1 MVVMKKRWF
10 PGNSTNRTTY
20 FRKLIWLVCLSVYIP
35 IVLVGTVYYN
45 ISVSRLTEEFKVQHM
60 SSLELLMERTEDKL
74 AAVEYD
80 SLQFSSS
87 QLVRDSFLR
96 EDFNE
101 DYIYHSDML
110 NSMTIR
116 KNTHGIIHEMIYYN
130 EMTDLVLSNEYGYV
144 LKGNYRYREDIDYVM
159 SSGRQAGW
167 LYLPGAEQQGIISFM
182 RVLPVNSTNAPEGAV
197 IIQVKEDDI
206 SQDLR
211 IQSDLYGDIHYLI
224 ADSNRKILFHSTD
237 KMRLGND
244 ISEDPVIQ
252 DIAAAQGNTGIIYA
266 KDEQGRNTL
275 YFFRKTL
282 LDRVYIASI
291 TEEVIAGQLKWIQA
305 MIIYTTVIFLVVG
318 IIMSYIS
325 SKLAYNPVERL
336 IHQGRA
342 LSRKRDMPGLAGNEF
357 DYLSE
362 CLNYMHEQSE
372 TLKRHLNV
380 LEPNIREQFLAKL
393 VKGKIPHAREI
404 LTESGKLQIPENGSF
419 IVMVVVPEK
428 MYKEKRFLPEEGPI
442 IAFAITNVIKEL
454 LQKNNLG
461 GYVFSGDD
469 TEAIVLLH
477 DDGNVALEA
486 WSCNINRFAE
496 AVCEALRHYLSF
508 TVSIGIGRSCGSL
521 VKVPESY
528 REALLALQYRMF
540 NSGTAVNYY
549 KNDQTK
555 KQPMFFY
562 PRELETE
569 IIESL
574 LRGDQEHAQR
584 CIREF
589 SEAVKTSESYNLIN
603 QSYHVLLSS
612 VIRSIEMQGIGLL
625 DIMEN
630 NWFDQLKSRR
640 TMDEIV
646 EWFIDVLF
654 PLYSDIMEENRSLG
668 GRAAVQK
675 VWQHVKQ
682 NVGENIS
689 LTECAELVGM
699 SPSYLSRLFRK
710 ETGISFVDYVM
721 ECKVGEAKRLL
732 RETEDSINEIAKS
745 VGYSERNLNR
755 VFQRL
760 VEMSPGQFRTKER

>member
-1 MVVMKKRWF
+1 MRKRWF
-10 PGNSTNRTTY
+10 PLNSTNRTTY

-60 SSLELLMERTEDKL
+60 SSLELLMERIEDKL

-96 EDFNE
+96 QDFKEDF
-101 DYIYHSDML
+101 IYHADML

-116 KNTHGIIHEMIYYN
+116 KNTHGIIHEMVYYN
-130 EMTDLVLSNEYGYV
+130 ASADLVLSNEYGYV
-144 LKGNYRYREDIDYVM
+144 QKDHYRYREDVDYVM
-159 SSGRQAGW
+159 ALERQAGW
-167 LYLPGAEQQGIISFM
+167 VYLPSAEQQGIISYI
-182 RVLPVNSTNAPEGAV
+182 RGLPVNSTSEREGAV
-197 IIQVKEDDI
+197 IIQVREDDI

-211 IQSDLYGDIHYLI
+211 VQSDLYGDIHYLI

-237 KMRLGND
+237 KMSLGTD
-244 ISEDPVIQ
+244 ITHHPIIQ
-252 DIAAAQGNTGIIYA
+252 QIAAASGNSGIIYG
-266 KDEQGRNTL
+266 KDDAGRDTL
-275 YFFRKTL
+275 HFYRKTL
-282 LDRVYIASI
+282 LDRLYVASI
-291 TEEVIAGQLKWIQA
+291 SEEVIAGQLKWIQA
-305 MIIYTTVIFLVVG
+305 MIVYTTVIFLIVG
-318 IIMSYIS
+318 VIMSYIS

-336 IHQGRA
+336 IRQGRA
-342 LSRKRDMPGLAGNEF
+342 LSRRKELSNQDGNEF

-372 TLKRHLNV
+372 SLKRHLNE

-393 VKGKIPHAREI
+393 VKGKIPHSREI
-404 LTESGKLQIPENGSF
+404 IAESERLQIEQNGTYT
-419 IVMVVVPEK
+419 VMVVMPEQ
-428 MYKEKRFLPEEGPI
+428 MYKEKRFLPEEGPV
-442 IAFAITNVIKEL
+442 IAFAIANVIKEL
-454 LQKNNLG
+454 LQKHSLS
-461 GYVFSGDD
+461 GYVISGDD
-469 TEAIVLLH
+469 KEAIILLR
-477 DDGNVALEA
+477 AEEA
-486 WSCNINRFAE
+486 TDIECWNRDMDQFAE
-496 AVCEALRHYLSF
+496 SVCEALNHYLSF
-508 TVSIGIGRSCGSL
+508 TVSIGIGQVCDSL
-521 VKVPESY
+521 VQVPKSY

-540 NSGTAVNYY
+540 NSRTAINYY
-549 KNDQTK
+549 KNDQAK

-574 LRGDQEHAQR
+574 IRGDEEQAQTS
-584 CIREF
+584 IREF
-589 SEAVKTSESYNLIN
+589 AEVVKTSESYNLIN

-612 VIRSIEMQGIGLL
+612 IIRSIEQQGIGLL

-630 NWFDQLKSRR
+630 NWFDQLKSRK

-654 PLYSDIMEENRSLG
+654 PLYSDILDENRSLG

-732 RETEDSINEIAKS
+732 RETEDSIQEIAKA

-760 VEMSPGQFRTKER
+760 LDMSPGQFRAKQRE

>member
-1 MVVMKKRWF
+1 MANMRKRWF
-10 PGNSTNRTTY
+10 PLNSTNRTTY

-45 ISVSRLTEEFKVQHM
+45 ISISRLTEEFKVQHM

-96 EDFNE
+96 QNFEE
-101 DYIYHSDML
+101 DYIYHADML

-116 KNTHGIIHEMIYYN
+116 KNTHGIIYEIIYYN
-130 EMTDLVLSNEYGYV
+130 DSVDLVLSNEYGYV
-144 LKGNYRYREDIDYVM
+144 HKDHYRYRDDIDYVM
-159 SSGRQAGW
+159 ASERQAGW
-167 LYLPGAEQQGIISFM
+167 VYLPGAEQQGIVSFI
-182 RVLPVNSTNAPEGAV
+182 RVLPVNSTNEREGAV
-197 IIQVKEDDI
+197 IIQVKEDDV

-211 IQSDLYGDIHYLI
+211 IQSDLYGDIHYFI
-224 ADSNRKILFHSTD
+224 ADSNRKVLFHSTD
-237 KMRLGND
+237 KMNLGAD
-244 ISEDPVIQ
+244 LAEDPIIQ
-252 DIAAAQGNTGIIYA
+252 QIAAASGNHGIIYS
-266 KDEQGRNTL
+266 KDEAGRDTL
-275 YFFRKTL
+275 HFYRKTL
-282 LDRVYIASI
+282 LDRLYVASI
-291 TEEVIAGQLKWIQA
+291 SEEVIAAQLQWIKV
-305 MIIYTTVIFLVVG
+305 MILYTTIIFLVVG

-342 LSRKRDMPGLAGNEF
+342 LARKKEMNPDGNEF

-372 TLKRHLNV
+372 TLKRHLNE

-404 LTESGKLQIPENGSF
+404 IAESERLQIAQSGTF
-419 IVMVVVPEK
+419 TVMVVMPEK
-428 MYKEKRFLPEEGPI
+428 MYKEKRFLPEEGPV
-442 IAFAITNVIKEL
+442 IAFAIANVIKEL
-454 LQKNNLG
+454 LLKHSLS
-461 GYVFSGDD
+461 GYVIHGDD
-469 TEAIVLLH
+469 KEAIILLRAEEGT
-477 DDGNVALEA
+477 DTGCWNSAMDG
-486 WSCNINRFAE
+486 FAE
-496 AVCEALRHYLSF
+496 SVCEALNHYLSF
-508 TVSIGIGRSCGSL
+508 TVSIGIGQVCDSL
-521 VKVPESY
+521 VQVPKSY

-540 NSGTAVNYY
+540 NSRTAINYY
-549 KNDQTK
+549 KNDQAK

-562 PRELETE
+562 PRELESE
-569 IIESL
+569 IVESL
-574 LRGDQEHAQR
+574 IRGNEEQAQIS
-584 CIREF
+584 IREF
-589 SEAVKTSESYNLIN
+589 AEIVKTSESYNLIN

-612 VIRSIEMQGIGLL
+612 IIRSIEQQGIGLL

-630 NWFDQLKSRR
+630 NWFDQLKSRK

-654 PLYSDIMEENRSLG
+654 PLYSDILDESRNLG

-682 NVGENIS
+682 NIGENIS

-732 RETEDSINEIAKS
+732 RETEDSIQEIAKT

-760 VEMSPGQFRTKER
+760 LDISPGQFRIKQRE